1 MLDTVRG
8 DVQVRLLF
16 VAVTAVASVLA
27 GCASTEA
34 GTAPAPAPP
43 AAPVV
48 TPSSS
53 ATSTPEAVAPTR
65 IEVVVAGGKVTTAQP
80 VVDVALGSPVLLVVT
95 SDKADELHVH
105 GYDKK
110 ASVTPGKPIE
120 LRFDATIPGVFEV
133 ETHAGHQRLVQLRV
147 R

>member
-1 MLDTVRG
+1 M
-8 DVQVRLLF
+8 RLLF
-16 VAVTAVASVLA
+16 VAVTAVASVLT
-27 GCASTEA
+27 GCASTGAE
-34 GTAPAPAPP
+34 TAPAPAPP
-43 AAPVV
+43 VAPGA

-53 ATSTPEAVAPTR
+53 ATSTPEAAAPTR

-80 VVDVALGSPVLLVVT
+80 VVDVALGGPVLLVVT
-95 SDKADELHVH
+95 SDKADDLHLH
-105 GYDKK
+105 GYDRK
-110 ASVTPGKPIE
+110 ASITPGTPTE